1 MNTAACEEETKHKIR
16 LMFGNGKKSNNYTL
30 TKVRQC
36 NLIFPLPNNS
46 ILPLSL
52 SDKCVAFLKGL
63 RPQIW
68 GAFIDRFNIPNIA
81 EFYGSTE
88 GNSNISK

>member
-1 MNTAACEEETKHKIR
+1 
-16 LMFGNGKKSNNYTL
+16 MFT
-30 TKVRQC
+30 
-36 NLIFPLPNNS
+36 
-46 ILPLSL
+46 L
-52 SDKCVAFLKGL
+52 SDKCVAFFTGL

-88 GNSNISK
+88 GNSNISKLILICDRNILQIKHINSQEIGKDINYSK